1 MPWITLT
8 PDNLRGAFYAAE
20 VINLKLA
27 APTAAQL
34 AAGAVDPLAS
44 YVVEITALV
53 RGKVAGA
60 KSNTLGPAGTI
71 PDSLK
76 RAACT
81 IARNAILSDKHQALT
96 DERKEEA
103 KRMEK
108 LLNDVADGTFG
119 IQDAV
124 SGAVAAPTPRMRGKF
139 NPYDLRSQNGV

>member
-1 MPWITLT
+1 MSWITLT
-8 PDNLRGAFYAAE
+8 PADLRAAFYAGEIVA
-20 VINLKLA
+20 LKIT

-34 AAGAVDPLAS
+34 AAGLVDPLAS
-44 YVVEITALV
+44 YAGEVTALV

-108 LLNDVADGTFG
+108 LLDDVATGTFG

-124 SGAVAAPTPRMRGKF
+124 SGAVAAPTPRMIGKF
-139 NPYDLRSQNGV
+139 NPYDDRSQNGI